1 MHACRGM
8 AMHAEVWSFVCYASL
23 SVVVSFSR
31 LPTSNCVQAGAIATP
46 LWELSLLAR
55 HYHPHVASQAFA
67 QASCAQA
74 KLPLAGSVA
83 AFATSHST
91 STGAFNPAPR
101 PK

>member
-1 MHACRGM
+1 M
-8 AMHAEVWSFVCYASL
+8 CYASL

-31 LPTSNCVQAGAIATP
+31 LATSNCVQAGAIATP